1 MQPKEIQQQLPP
13 QTTPQQM
20 KTIIYIENLD
30 QGISE
35 DYLYRK
41 FKEVGEIHSLKIT
54 KDKTTQKSK
63 GQAFITFAHQD
74 SAEEARKK
82 FNNQVFIR
90 NIIRVKPYFNY
101 HIADKKANIFI
112 NNLPEDADILEL
124 EQEFSRY
131 GTVQSVDIHR
141 DIQGKQLNY
150 GYVQF
155 EKKEDAD
162 NLIKRVMNHPI
173 THKGKL
179 LKLEQFKAQSERK
192 VESSS
197 IYLRAIAKPL
207 PQKYWE
213 QSKVIRAIEYAW
225 SLIIND
231 YFLKHG
237 IKVKDCFVKIDQH
250 TRQPWTMISFETA
263 EQAKENLDIC
273 EQQRKHPCINSGA
286 HHALELINKHGPPLN
301 SDASEAFSIAEITQA
316 FKEMAQDH
324 DDTFKGES
332 ENFFYNMVYSKHLNP
347 DDRLIL
353 VQNIKEEV
361 TKEKIQEFLSRFG
374 KVIRLTIRKTKNP
387 RFQVQQCFVHYQ
399 TMEDSK
405 RARSE
410 IYDENNSEISAIKKE
425 IFKDGHVM
433 MNILLSKTMRKEF
446 KEVKKQSQ
454 SIFQNPG
461 GRQLLQPPY
470 VGNFPVMPPQM
481 PFPPGGQ
488 GMRQIPPRGGRPGP
502 GPFPM
507 MRNYAPR
514 HPPMNNK
521 PVNQALMNQMV
532 QPQAFIQEFSDYTL
546 IQNRMEEFLKIPQSD
561 QRYVLGN
568 LLFKKVFEV
577 VKDKESTK
585 KVVGM
590 LVDPSQFEIGD
601 ILNMFE
607 DSQELQTY
615 IDDGLLLIK
624 EETQK

>member
-1 MQPKEIQQQLPP
+1 MQTKEIHQQLIPP

-20 KTIIYIENLD
+20 KTIIFIENLD

-41 FKEVGEIHSLKIT
+41 FKEVGEIQSLKIT
-54 KDKTTQKSK
+54 KDKITQKSK
-63 GQAFITFAHQD
+63 GQAFITFAHPD

-82 FNNQVFIR
+82 FNSQVFIR
-90 NIIRVKPYFNY
+90 NTIRVKPYFNY

-112 NNLPEDADILEL
+112 NNLSEDADILEL
-124 EQEFSRY
+124 EQEFSRF
-131 GTVQSVDIHR
+131 GTVLSVDIHR
-141 DIQGKQLNY
+141 DSQGKQLNY

-162 NLIKRVMNHPI
+162 NLIKRIMNHPI

-192 VESSS
+192 IESSS
-197 IYLRAIAKPL
+197 IYLRAFAKPL
-207 PQKYWE
+207 QQKYFE
-213 QSKVIRAIEYAW
+213 KEKVVRAIEYGW
-225 SLIIND
+225 SLIIKE
-231 YFLKHG
+231 YFTKHG
-237 IKVKDCFVKIDQH
+237 QQVKDCFVKIDFH
-250 TRQPWTMISFETA
+250 TRQPWTMISFESS
-263 EQAKENLDIC
+263 EQARDNLEIC
-273 EQQRKHPCINSGA
+273 EQQRTHPCINSGA
-286 HHALELINKHGPPLN
+286 HHALELINKHGPPVN
-301 SDASEAFSIAEITQA
+301 SDASQAFTVAEITQA

-324 DDTFKGES
+324 NDTFKGES
-332 ENFFYNMVYSKHLNP
+332 ENFFYNMVYSKNLNP

-353 VQNIKEEV
+353 VQNIKEDV
-361 TKEKIQEFLSRFG
+361 TKEQIQEFLSRFG

-410 IYDENNSEISAIKKE
+410 IYDDKNEEIIKIKKAF
-425 IFKDGHVM
+425 FKDGHVM
-433 MNILLSKTMRKEF
+433 MNILLSKSMRKEF
-446 KEVKKQSQ
+446 KEIKKQSQ

-461 GRQLLQPPY
+461 GRQLLQPPFG
-470 VGNFPVMPPQM
+470 GNLPMMPPQM

-488 GMRQIPPRGGRPGP
+488 GMRQMPPRGGGRG

-507 MRNYAPR
+507 VRPQNLRP
-514 HPPMNNK
+514 PPMNTKPIQLLPNK
-521 PVNQALMNQMV
+521 VNP
-532 QPQAFIQEFSDYTL
+532 PQSFIHEFSDYAL
-546 IQNRMEEFLKIPQSD
+546 VQSRMEDFLKIPVID
-561 QRYVLGN
+561 QRNVLGN
-568 LLFKKVFEV
+568 LLFQKVFDV
-577 VKDKESTK
+577 VKDKEATK

-590 LVDPSQFEIGD
+590 LIDPSQFEIGD

-615 IDDGLLLIK
+615 IDEGLSLIK
-624 EETQK
+624 EDTQK

>member
-1 MQPKEIQQQLPP
+1 MQQKEIQQLPP
-13 QTTPQQM
+13 QATPQQM
-20 KTIIYIENLD
+20 KTIIFIENLD

-41 FKEVGEIHSLKIT
+41 FKEVGEIQSLKIT

-63 GQAFITFAHQD
+63 GQAFITFAHPD

-124 EQEFSRY
+124 EQEFSRF
-131 GTVQSVDIHR
+131 GTVLSVDIHR
-141 DIQGKQLNY
+141 DVQGKQLNY

-162 NLIKRVMNHPI
+162 NLIKRIANHPI

-197 IYLRAIAKPL
+197 IYLRAFAKPL

-213 QSKVIRAIEYAW
+213 QDKVVRAIEYAW
-225 SLIIND
+225 SLIIKD
-231 YFLKHG
+231 YLSRQG
-237 IKVKDCFVKIDQH
+237 DQVKDCFVKIDQH
-250 TRQPWTMISFETA
+250 TRQPWTMISFETS
-263 EQAKENLDIC
+263 EQAKYNLDIC

-286 HHALELINKHGPPLN
+286 HHALELIIKHGPPVN
-301 SDASEAFSIAEITQA
+301 SDASEAFTIAEITQA

-324 DDTFKGES
+324 NDTFKGES

-353 VQNIKEEV
+353 VQNIKDDV
-361 TKEKIQEFLSRFG
+361 SKDVIQEFLSRFG

-387 RFQVQQCFVHYQ
+387 KFQVQQCFVHYQ
-399 TMEDSK
+399 TLEDSK

-410 IYDENNSEISAIKKE
+410 IYDENNEEISKKKKE

-461 GRQLLQPPY
+461 GRQLLQPPF
-470 VGNFPVMPPQM
+470 GGPLPMMPPQM
-481 PFPPGGQ
+481 PFPPGQ
-488 GMRQIPPRGGRPGP
+488 GMRQMPIRGGR
-502 GPFPM
+502 GPFPNI
-507 MRNYAPR
+507 RNQVARPIPINKQIIQ
-514 HPPMNNK
+514 PPPK
-521 PVNQALMNQMV
+521 VV
-532 QPQAFIQEFSDYTL
+532 QTQSYTQEFSDYTL
-546 IQNRMEEFLKIPQSD
+546 VQSRMEEFLKIPVVD
-561 QRYVLGN
+561 QRNVLGN
-568 LLFKKVFEV
+568 LLFQKVFDV

-590 LVDPSQFEIGD
+590 LIDPSQFEIGD

-615 IDDGLLLIK
+615 IDDGLSLIK
-624 EETQK
+624 DETQK

>member
-1 MQPKEIQQQLPP
+1 MQPKEIHQQIPP

-20 KTIIYIENLD
+20 KTIIFIENLD

-41 FKEVGEIHSLKIT
+41 FKEVGEIQSLKIT

-63 GQAFITFAHQD
+63 GQAFITFAHPD

-90 NIIRVKPYFNY
+90 NIIRVKQYFNY
-101 HIADKKANIFI
+101 HNADKKANIFI
-112 NNLPEDADILEL
+112 NNLSEDADILEL
-124 EQEFSRY
+124 EQEFSRF
-131 GTVQSVDIHR
+131 GTVLSVDIHR
-141 DIQGKQLNY
+141 DSQGKQLNY

-162 NLIKRVMNHPI
+162 NLIKRIMNHPM

-179 LKLEQFKAQSERK
+179 LKLESFKAQSERK
-192 VESSS
+192 VESCS
-197 IYLRAIAKPL
+197 IYLRAFAKPL
-207 PQKYWE
+207 QQNYFEKE
-213 QSKVIRAIEYAW
+213 KVVRAIEHGW
-225 SLIIND
+225 SLIIKD
-231 YFLKHG
+231 YFTKHG
-237 IKVKDCFVKIDQH
+237 FQIKDCFVKIDQH
-250 TRQPWTMISFETA
+250 TRQPWTMISFETS
-263 EQAKENLDIC
+263 EQAKYHLDIC
-273 EQQRKHPCINSGA
+273 ESQRTHPCINSGA
-286 HHALELINKHGPPLN
+286 HHALELINKHGPPVN
-301 SDASEAFSIAEITQA
+301 SDASQAFSVAEITQA

-324 DDTFKGES
+324 NDTFKGES
-332 ENFFYNMVYSKHLNP
+332 ENFFYNMVYSKNLNP

-353 VQNIKEEV
+353 VQNIKDDV
-361 TKEKIQEFLSRFG
+361 TKEQILDFLSRFG

-410 IYDENNSEISAIKKE
+410 IYDDKNEEISKIKKQ
-425 IFKDGHVM
+425 IFKDGHVI
-433 MNILLSKTMRKEF
+433 MNILLSKAMRKEF
-446 KEVKKQSQ
+446 KEIKKQSQ

-461 GRQLLQPPY
+461 GRQLLQPPF
-470 VGNFPVMPPQM
+470 VGNLQMMPPQM
-481 PFPPGGQ
+481 PFPPGQ
-488 GMRQIPPRGGRPGP
+488 NGMRQIPPRGGRG

-507 MRNYAPR
+507 VRPQGMRP
-514 HPPMNNK
+514 PPMNNK
-521 PVNQALMNQMV
+521 PF
-532 QPQAFIQEFSDYTL
+532 QPPPNKVVTSQTFIQEFSDYTL

-561 QRYVLGN
+561 QRNVLGN
-568 LLFKKVFEV
+568 LLFQKVFEV

-590 LVDPSQFEIGD
+590 LIDPSQFEIGD

-615 IDDGLLLIK
+615 IDDGLALIK

>member
-1 MQPKEIQQQLPP
+1 MQPKEIHQQIPP

-20 KTIIYIENLD
+20 KTIIFIENLD

-41 FKEVGEIHSLKIT
+41 FKEVGEIQSLKIT

-63 GQAFITFAHQD
+63 GQAFITFAHPD

-90 NIIRVKPYFNY
+90 NIIRVKQYFNY
-101 HIADKKANIFI
+101 HNADKKANIFI
-112 NNLPEDADILEL
+112 NNLSEDADILEL
-124 EQEFSRY
+124 EQEFSRF
-131 GTVQSVDIHR
+131 GTVLSVDIHR
-141 DIQGKQLNY
+141 DSQGKQLNY

-162 NLIKRVMNHPI
+162 NLIKRIMNHPM

-179 LKLEQFKAQSERK
+179 LKLESFKAQSERK

-197 IYLRAIAKPL
+197 IYLRAFAKPL
-207 PQKYWE
+207 QQNYFEKE
-213 QSKVIRAIEYAW
+213 KVVRAIEHGW
-225 SLIIND
+225 SLIIKD
-231 YFLKHG
+231 YFTKHG
-237 IKVKDCFVKIDQH
+237 FQIKDCFVKIDQH
-250 TRQPWTMISFETA
+250 TRQPWTMISFETS
-263 EQAKENLDIC
+263 EQAKYHLDIC
-273 EQQRKHPCINSGA
+273 ELSRTHPCINSGA
-286 HHALELINKHGPPLN
+286 HHALELINKHGPPVN
-301 SDASEAFSIAEITQA
+301 SDASQAFSVAEITQA

-324 DDTFKGES
+324 NDTFKGES
-332 ENFFYNMVYSKHLNP
+332 ENFFYNMVYSKNLNP

-353 VQNIKEEV
+353 VQNIKDDV
-361 TKEKIQEFLSRFG
+361 TKEQILDFLSRFG

-410 IYDENNSEISAIKKE
+410 IYDDKNEEISKIKKQ
-425 IFKDGHVM
+425 IFKDGHVI
-433 MNILLSKTMRKEF
+433 MNILLSKAMRKEF
-446 KEVKKQSQ
+446 KEIKKQSQ

-461 GRQLLQPPY
+461 GRQLLQPPFA
-470 VGNFPVMPPQM
+470 GNLQMMPPQM
-481 PFPPGGQ
+481 PFPPGQ
-488 GMRQIPPRGGRPGP
+488 NGMRQIPPRGGRG
-502 GPFPM
+502 GPFTMVRPQGI
-507 MRNYAPR
+507 RP
-514 HPPMNNK
+514 PPMNNK
-521 PVNQALMNQMV
+521 PF
-532 QPQAFIQEFSDYTL
+532 QPPPNKVVTSQTFIQEFSDYTL

-561 QRYVLGN
+561 QRNVLGN
-568 LLFKKVFEV
+568 LLFQKVFEV

-590 LVDPSQFEIGD
+590 LIDPSQFEIGD

-615 IDDGLLLIK
+615 IDDGLALIK